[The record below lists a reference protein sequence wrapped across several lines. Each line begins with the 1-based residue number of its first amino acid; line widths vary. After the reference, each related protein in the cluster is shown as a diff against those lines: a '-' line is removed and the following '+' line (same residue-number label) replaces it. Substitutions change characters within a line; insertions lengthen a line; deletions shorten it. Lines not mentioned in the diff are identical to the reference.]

1 MDVIK
6 QQLGVMDYTAVSLC
20 MENKLP
26 LVVFNLFDEGSLA
39 RILNGEPVGT
49 KIL

>member
-26 LVVFNLFDEGSLA
+26 LVVFNLFDEGSLVK
-39 RILNGEPVGT
+39 ILGGEPVGT

>member
-1 MDVIK
+1 
-6 QQLGVMDYTAVSLC
+6 MDYTAVSLC

-26 LVVFNLFDEGSLA
+26 LVVFNLFDEGSLS
-39 RILNGEPVGT
+39 RILSGEPVGT

>member
-1 MDVIK
+1 MDVLQ

-26 LVVFNLFDEGSLA
+26 LVVFNLFDEGSL
-39 RILNGEPVGT
+39 V
-49 KIL
+49 KILKGEDIGTRIS